1 MNYGRRGVR
10 AKQKALN
17 SKTIKWER
25 KFVLSLFELMLIAL
39 IGIGVCGVSAGI
51 GAFKG
56 ILSSTPDIRFS
67 DIVASG
73 QATIVYDREGNELDQ
88 YVSTDSNRIRVTMD
102 MVPEHLGQAF
112 VAIEDERF
120 YQHNGI
126 DFKGMVRSG
135 YYFIKSGGVTAQGA
149 STITQQLLKNTVFT
163 EWMQEGNNFMKKI
176 KRKLQEQF
184 LALSI
189 SKVYSKDQIL
199 LEYMNAINL
208 GQNTLGVESASQ
220 RYFGKSCSE
229 LTLSESAVI
238 ASITQNPTRYN
249 PISHP
254 EQNRRLADYF
264 NQKRGIS
271 KAQEQAMSFGSI
283 FGWDKPGADP
293 RTYMHMQPRMEGMSL

>member
-126 DFKGMVRSG
+126 DFKGDR
-135 YYFIKSGGVTAQGA
+135 KSV
-149 STITQQLLKNTVFT
+149 V
-163 EWMQEGNNFMKKI
+163 
-176 KRKLQEQF
+176 
-184 LALSI
+184 
-189 SKVYSKDQIL
+189 
-199 LEYMNAINL
+199 
-208 GQNTLGVESASQ
+208 
-220 RYFGKSCSE
+220 
-229 LTLSESAVI
+229 
-238 ASITQNPTRYN
+238 
-249 PISHP
+249 
-254 EQNRRLADYF
+254 
-264 NQKRGIS
+264 
-271 KAQEQAMSFGSI
+271 
-283 FGWDKPGADP
+283 
-293 RTYMHMQPRMEGMSL
+293 